1 MGAFVTLVF
10 GEEKKRISKNFLNEI
25 PPTPFFVI
33 FICMEKVISKIVKY
47 ILEKKYPVFTDVR
60 VTSARDYRSS
70 FSYKE
75 VMRYNIFLTI
85 DYSDFE
91 PIRISGDWDILK
103 SEIKNVIKMSGIDN
117 YVNVYLNFSDEE

>member
-1 MGAFVTLVF
+1 
-10 GEEKKRISKNFLNEI
+10 
-25 PPTPFFVI
+25 
-33 FICMEKVISKIVKY
+33 MEKIISKIVKY
-47 ILEKKYPVFTDVR
+47 ILEKKYPEFTDVR
-60 VTSARDYRSS
+60 VTNEHDYERSFADKKKS
-70 FSYKE
+70 IK
-75 VMRYNIFLTI
+75 YNIFLTI

>member
-47 ILEKKYPVFTDVR
+47 ILEKKYPVFTDVE
-60 VTSARDYRSS
+60 VTSERNYVDKKKSI
-70 FSYKE
+70 K
-75 VMRYNIFLTI
+75 YNIFLTI

-103 SEIKNVIKMSGIDN
+103 SEIRDVVKMSGIDN

>member
-1 MGAFVTLVF
+1 
-10 GEEKKRISKNFLNEI
+10 
-25 PPTPFFVI
+25 
-33 FICMEKVISKIVKY
+33 MEKVISKIVKY
-47 ILEKKYPVFTDVR
+47 IVEKKYPEFTDVL
-60 VTSARDYRSS
+60 VTSVRDYER
-70 FSYKE
+70 YIK
-75 VMRYNIFLTI
+75 YNIFLTI